1 MVQLANKRSK
11 KIHIFTDCDLDGATS
26 LLAFN
31 WLVNDTNTTSTIT
44 RVTDFRRSFLEWLK
58 TNNTKDYEKIF
69 IMDLDVSQDS
79 ADIVDLDNVVILD
92 HHETHVDNKSKYKNA
107 TAILQKETSCAKLVY
122 NTFKEATPLTPAK
135 QLMIAIADDYDSY
148 ALKIPQSYDMNVV
161 FWNYRGERF
170 AKFKTDFKHGFK
182 AFNHYQKNIIMFHNK
197 KLNKLKDNIQVF
209 KAKIP
214 IKNVET
220 TFVSTFADSCINEI
234 AEYIV
239 EIHSADIGMV
249 VNLKSN
255 KLSIRKSKMC
265 EINLGNLSKKLFS
278 GGGHAYA
285 AGASIGNEKGEL
297 NNNFLNFS
305 KLFKPIDEPKNNLD
319 KLPKGTYGGGHYE

>member
-1 MVQLANKRSK
+1 
-11 KIHIFTDCDLDGATS
+11 
-26 LLAFN
+26 
-31 WLVNDTNTTSTIT
+31 
-44 RVTDFRRSFLEWLK
+44 
-58 TNNTKDYEKIF
+58 
-69 IMDLDVSQDS
+69 
-79 ADIVDLDNVVILD
+79 
-92 HHETHVDNKSKYKNA
+92 
-107 TAILQKETSCAKLVY
+107 
-122 NTFKEATPLTPAK
+122 
-135 QLMIAIADDYDSY
+135 
-148 ALKIPQSYDMNVV
+148 
-161 FWNYRGERF
+161 
-170 AKFKTDFKHGFK
+170 
-182 AFNHYQKNIIMFHNK
+182 MFHNK

-220 TFVSTFADSCINEI
+220 TFVSTFADSCIYEI

-297 NNNFLNFS
+297 NNNFLNPAFWG
-305 KLFKPIDEPKNNLD
+305 N
-319 KLPKGTYGGGHYE
+319 